1 VPQMLAAGIPVG
13 LGTDSVASNNSHCM
27 FTEMKFAAL
36 AFKQASQDPTV
47 VSAHQAI
54 RMATLHSAEAMGLGD
69 VIGSLETGKAA
80 DMIAVN
86 LMHPATQPVYH
97 PASQLVYS
105 VGREQVSDV
114 WVNGTPLLKNHAF
127 TKLPLKKVMQKTKN
141 WGLKINNRME
151 QNKQANN

>member
-1 VPQMLAAGIPVG
+1 
-13 LGTDSVASNNSHCM
+13 
-27 FTEMKFAAL
+27 
-36 AFKQASQDPTV
+36 
-47 VSAHQAI
+47 
-54 RMATLHSAEAMGLGD
+54 MGLGD